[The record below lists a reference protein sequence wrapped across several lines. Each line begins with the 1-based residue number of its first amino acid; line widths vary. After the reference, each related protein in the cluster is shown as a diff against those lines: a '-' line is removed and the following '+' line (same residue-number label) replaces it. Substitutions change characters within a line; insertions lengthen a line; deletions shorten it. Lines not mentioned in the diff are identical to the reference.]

1 MNALLASAPLLLRR
15 RGALADILPVIAFAA
30 ATAITATVLGGAA
43 AFVGRMPEGSGI
55 GMSAEESLMPFLV
68 TCAFTASVLLIPSA
82 VGLGGSAARLS
93 LARREKDL
101 ATTRLIGGTSAQVG
115 AVAVLDVA
123 AQALVGA
130 FIGVGLHLAVTP
142 ALTHLDFGITP
153 FTVADLLMPVW
164 AYPLV
169 ALGMVLLAAGSAGV
183 SLTGVVLSPLGV
195 ARDSRVVR
203 MSVVRVV
210 LWALLILGFFVFMQ
224 IGGTLLGQFADGMA
238 LLAVMAVF
246 VGLIVAGMNVVGPF
260 IVWIVARALAKTAP
274 LPSVMVGARRLAADP
289 RAGWRSVSGITFAL
303 VIAGFL
309 TIIALLARGT
319 DPEEAMMATAMS
331 TGGILTLGIAA
342 VLAAVSTG
350 VTQTARVIDQ
360 APVLRSQH
368 IAGAEVAQL
377 HRARIAEILVP
388 VVLSSLLA
396 TLTALLVIL
405 AVFGGAP
412 QDPQVAV
419 QYGISVLAAYALVIA
434 AVLVASPLVKRF
446 ALRAA

>member
-1 MNALLASAPLLLRR
+1 
-15 RGALADILPVIAFAA
+15 
-30 ATAITATVLGGAA
+30 
-43 AFVGRMPEGSGI
+43 
-55 GMSAEESLMPFLV
+55 
-68 TCAFTASVLLIPSA
+68 
-82 VGLGGSAARLS
+82 
-93 LARREKDL
+93 
-101 ATTRLIGGTSAQVG
+101 
-115 AVAVLDVA
+115 
-123 AQALVGA
+123 
-130 FIGVGLHLAVTP
+130 P

-210 LWALLILGFFVFMQ
+210 LWVLLILGFFVFMQ

-246 VGLIVAGMNVVGPF
+246 VGLIVAGINVVGPF
-260 IVWIVARALAKTAP
+260 IVWIVARALAKSAP

-309 TIIALLARGT
+309 AIIALLARGT